1 MSSQH
6 EFTRRQFMINAAR
19 SYLGVSVVPMLGASL
34 ASSAI
39 AQTTRH
45 SGGKAQS
52 VIFLN
57 MAGGMSHIDTFDTK
71 PSAKEQQGPT
81 KTIGTN
87 VDGLTISS
95 YLPKTAKIMDKL
107 CVINSMTSTQG
118 AHPQGQYMM
127 HKSYAQ
133 RGTIVH
139 PSMGSWVLKLG
150 GRLNKSIPGYISIS
164 TNHSSS
170 SGGFFGATYSGVP
183 IGVPSRGLQNVK
195 RHGTVSSESFDAR
208 LSLAAKLN
216 AEFHAQYG
224 QEQVKSYD
232 GLYDEAAKLMKSKDL
247 KAFDI
252 RSEKENI
259 RNGYG
264 RNNFGQGCLL
274 ARRLVQHQVRYV
286 EVTLGGWDTHYDN
299 FKRTESKTK
308 ILDQAY
314 SMLIADLERNGL
326 LDTTLVVL
334 NTEFGRSPD
343 IEEKHSMGRD
353 HHPAAFSCVLAGGG
367 IKQGH
372 RYGKTD
378 RAARRVRENPV
389 THQNINATI
398 GYALGLDLNQVMKSE
413 SKRPFWMADKAKPI
427 TDIFA

>member
-6 EFTRRQFMINAAR
+6 EFTRRQFMVNAAR
-19 SYLGVSVVPMLGASL
+19 SYLGVSLAPMLGASL
-34 ASSAI
+34 AGNAI
-39 AQTTRH
+39 AQTTNK
-45 SGGKAQS
+45 SGGKAKS

-71 PSAKEQQGPT
+71 PAAKKYQGPT
-81 KTIGTN
+81 QTIGTN
-87 VDGLTISS
+87 VDGLTISG
-95 YLPKTAKIMDKL
+95 YLPKTAKIMDKI
-107 CVINSMTSTQG
+107 CVINSMSSTQG

-150 GRLNKSIPGYISIS
+150 GRLNESIPGFVAIS
-164 TNHSSS
+164 TNHTLS
-170 SGGFFGATYSGVP
+170 SGGFFGSTYSGVP
-183 IGVPSRGLQNVK
+183 IGIPDQGLQNVK
-195 RHGTVSSESFDAR
+195 RHGEVNSESFDAR

-216 AEFHAQYG
+216 KEFHARYG
-224 QEQVKSYD
+224 QEQVKAYE

-247 KAFDI
+247 KAFDL
-252 RSEKENI
+252 RLEKSNI
-259 RNGYG
+259 RDGYG

-286 EVTLGGWDTHYDN
+286 EVTLGGWDSHYDN
-299 FKRTESKTK
+299 FKKTEDSAH

-334 NTEFGRSPD
+334 STEFGRSPD
-343 IEEKHSMGRD
+343 IEEKHSMG
-353 HHPAAFSCVLAGGG
+353 
-367 IKQGH
+367 
-372 RYGKTD
+372 
-378 RAARRVRENPV
+378 
-389 THQNINATI
+389 
-398 GYALGLDLNQVMKSE
+398 
-413 SKRPFWMADKAKPI
+413 
-427 TDIFA
+427 